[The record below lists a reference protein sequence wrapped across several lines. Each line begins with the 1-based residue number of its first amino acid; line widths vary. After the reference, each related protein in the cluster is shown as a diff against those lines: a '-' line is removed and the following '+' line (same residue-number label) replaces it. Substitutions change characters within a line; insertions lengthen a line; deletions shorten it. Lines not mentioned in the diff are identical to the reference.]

1 MTRPLSPAALQR
13 LADRIADPM
22 PARKELSRGA
32 QIRAVIFGVADSYG
46 LTVDDLKGPSRQS
59 LIVLA
64 RHEAFWR
71 LRHEFAL
78 SYPAIGQLMGGKDHS
93 TVIYGVR
100 EHEKTTARLAERV
113 RRSGHGILLIEVS
126 K

>member
-22 PARKELSRGA
+22 PARKELSRGKL
-32 QIRAVIFGVADSYG
+32 IRAVIFGVADSYG
-46 LTVDDLKGPSRQS
+46 LTVDQLKGPSRRS
-59 LIVLA
+59 LIVEA

-71 LRHEFAL
+71 LRNEFAL

-93 TVIYGVR
+93 TVMNVIKL
-100 EHEKTTARLAERV
+100 HEARLADEA
-113 RRSGHGILLIEVS
+113 RRAAL
-126 K
+126 